1 MRDLRHDNLNP
12 FIGACVDSPNICII
26 SQYCSKGSLQVTSA
40 HLRYVIYVFY
50 FHKISCCSESR
61 LRLWSIGF
69 NVLQQRWVVL
79 NRKVEGNSF
88 WRPPYFDRSEL
99 LLILS
104 LRLPCHPE
112 QSGQPGQLGDHP
124 MTRDHRD
131 HPAHPNHP
139 SHLGHPVTLVTPVTP
154 ITPVTPAILLIRQT
168 ASKRHHYLR
177 NLLRNRGTQCER
189 TK

>member
-50 FHKISCCSESR
+50 VHKISCCSESR

-124 MTRDHRD
+124 ITRSPRSPRSPQSSQSPRSPGHLGYPG
-131 HPAHPNHP
+131 HPDHP
-139 SHLGHPVTLVTPVTP
+139 SHPGHPFN
-154 ITPVTPAILLIRQT
+154 T
-168 ASKRHHYLR
+168 A
-177 NLLRNRGTQCER
+177 NGQ
-189 TK
+189 

>member
-40 HLRYVIYVFY
+40 HIRYVIYVFY

-79 NRKVEGNSF
+79 NRKVEGNSLCRGNSF
-88 WRPPYFDRSEL
+88 WRLPYFDRSEL
-99 LLILS
+99 LLTYSYHSVYPVTLS
-104 LRLPCHPE
+104 GPVNPVSSAIT
-112 QSGQPGQLGDHP
+112 QS
-124 MTRDHRD
+124 RDHRD

-139 SHLGHPVTLVTPVTP
+139 SYLGHPVTLVTLVTP

-177 NLLRNRGTQCER
+177 KFTPQ
-189 TK
+189 